1 VLHLRPPCENVV
13 RYVLPAFRSLVARE
27 LVEKHGFS
35 QVATA
40 KKLGITQ
47 AAVSHYFHLKRG
59 EKRMKELQSIAIV
72 QSTASEIAQG
82 IATEKSSVRDTTLAF
97 CRLCDTLRKQGILHG
112 EQNPKL

>member
-1 VLHLRPPCENVV
+1 M

-40 KKLGITQ
+40 KKLGTTQ
-47 AAVSHYFHLKRG
+47 AAVSHYLRLKRG
-59 EKRMKELQSIAIV
+59 EKRLKELESIPIV
-72 QSTASEIAQG
+72 QSTACEIAHG
-82 IATEKSSVRDTTLAF
+82 IATEKPVIDTTLAF
-97 CRLCDTLRKQGILHG
+97 CRLCNALRKQGILHG

>member
-1 VLHLRPPCENVV
+1 ML
-13 RYVLPAFRSLVARE
+13 YVLPAFRSLVARE

-40 KKLGITQ
+40 KKLETTQ
-47 AAVSHYFHLKRG
+47 AAVSHYLHLKRG
-59 EKRMKELQSIAIV
+59 EKRMKELQSIPIV

-82 IATEKSSVRDTTLAF
+82 IATEKFSIIDTTLAF
-97 CRLCDTLRKQGILHG
+97 CRLCDALRKQGILHG